1 MSIPPQPEVD
11 ATPIGTQTE
20 RVLHDFVRD
29 AVLRLSEALTG
40 SAPTFEDD
48 VRFERGGDG
57 TFRERKKRIWTLF
70 PMLSDEWLRSLPD
83 YERCA
88 ECLKSDAVI
97 GPHLDRLVGT
107 STMASRLETIHILMS
122 LIYAMLDDEGCLT
135 FSCEKF
141 QSEWQALANFFGADR
156 IAYKTVAPLPYL
168 IVPAFPLRLNDELV
182 LDRLTDDE
190 VTRCHQVGVIRPTS
204 LRSRLIFTE
213 IAVGIRRTKYLP
225 KLFRQGDEPGE
236 SLEEGNE
243 GSFGKRPL
251 FRDDLT
257 IDDVLSV
264 LRLFKRTQIR
274 AAGLA
279 KWTDSPWLAGGTEY
293 RVLGGRYGQRNS
305 SNTRAI
311 VSMRFFA

>member
-1 MSIPPQPEVD
+1 MSTPPQTDVH
-11 ATPIGTQTE
+11 AAPIATQTE

-70 PMLSDEWLRSLPD
+70 PILSDEWLRSLPD

-107 STMASRLETIHILMS
+107 STMASRLETVHILMS

-141 QSEWQALANFFGADR
+141 QSKWQELADFFGAD
-156 IAYKTVAPLPYL
+156 
-168 IVPAFPLRLNDELV
+168 LV
-182 LDRLTDDE
+182 KY
-190 VTRCHQVGVIRPTS
+190 
-204 LRSRLIFTE
+204 IFIT
-213 IAVGIRRTKYLP
+213 A
-225 KLFRQGDEPGE
+225 
-236 SLEEGNE
+236 S
-243 GSFGKRPL
+243 
-251 FRDDLT
+251 
-257 IDDVLSV
+257 
-264 LRLFKRTQIR
+264 
-274 AAGLA
+274 
-279 KWTDSPWLAGGTEY
+279 
-293 RVLGGRYGQRNS
+293 
-305 SNTRAI
+305 
-311 VSMRFFA
+311 